1 MTGTMAASRLPSPKF
16 IVAGLLIVGAVAYL
30 MVSGFG
36 DSMVYYYTLS
46 ELKEKKSEL
55 AGVGLRVHGHVSS
68 GTIRIDRE
76 RSQVDFLVM
85 EKKTPNT
92 LPVTYQGIIPDTFK
106 DGAEVV
112 VEGTYQADRHHFQAT
127 VLMAKCPSK
136 YEEAQT
142 ASSDKPQTSDGSY

>member
-1 MTGTMAASRLPSPKF
+1 MTGTMADSRLPSPKF
-16 IVAGLLIVGAVAYL
+16 IVAGLLIVGAVSYL
-30 MVSGFG
+30 MVSGI
-36 DSMVYYYTLS
+36 DDTMVYYYTLS
-46 ELKEKKSEL
+46 ELKEKKSDL
-55 AGVGLRVHGHVSS
+55 AGVDLRIHGHVSS

-76 RSQVDFLVM
+76 LSQVDFLVM
-85 EKKTPNT
+85 EKKTTHT

-142 ASSDKPQTSDGSY
+142 ASSDKPRVSDRPY

>member
-1 MTGTMAASRLPSPKF
+1 MTGTMADSRMPAPKF
-16 IVAGLLIVGAVAYL
+16 IAAGLLIVGAVSYL
-30 MVSGFG
+30 MVSGF
-36 DSMVYYYTLS
+36 DDTMVYYYTLS
-46 ELKEKKSEL
+46 ELEEKKSDL
-55 AGVGLRVHGHVSS
+55 AGVGLRIHGHVSS
-68 GTIRIDRE
+68 GTIRVDRE

-85 EKKTPNT
+85 EKKTPHT

-142 ASSDKPQTSDGSY
+142 ASSGKPQTSDGAY

>member
-1 MTGTMAASRLPSPKF
+1 MTGTMADSRLPAPKF
-16 IVAGLLIVGAVAYL
+16 IVAGLLIVGAVSYL
-30 MVSGFG
+30 MFSGIN
-36 DSMVYYYTLS
+36 DTMVYYYTLS
-46 ELKEKKSEL
+46 ELMEKKSDL
-55 AGVGLRVHGHVSS
+55 ADVDLRIHGHVSS

-85 EKKTPNT
+85 EKKTTNT

-112 VEGTYQADRHHFQAT
+112 VEGTYEADRHHFQAT
-127 VLMAKCPSK
+127 LLMAKCPSK

-142 ASSDKPQTSDGSY
+142 ASSDQPQTSDRPY

>member
-1 MTGTMAASRLPSPKF
+1 MIGAMDTSRLPAPKF
-16 IVAGLLIVGAVAYL
+16 IVAGLLMVGAVSYL
-30 MVSGFG
+30 MVSGIG
-36 DSMVYYYTLS
+36 DTMVYYYTLS

-55 AGVGLRVHGHVSS
+55 AGVGLRIHGHVSS

-112 VEGTYQADRHHFQAT
+112 VEGTYLADRHHFQAT

-142 ASSDKPQTSDGSY
+142 ASSDKPQTADRPY

>member
-1 MTGTMAASRLPSPKF
+1 MADTMASRLPAPKF
-16 IVAGLLIVGAVAYL
+16 IVAGLLIVGAVSYL
-30 MVSGFG
+30 MVSGI
-36 DSMVYYYTLS
+36 DDNMVYYYTLS
-46 ELKEKKSEL
+46 ELMGKTSDL
-55 AGVGLRVHGHVSS
+55 AGMGVRIHGHVSD

-85 EKKTPNT
+85 ERDTPHT

-112 VEGTYQADRHHFQAT
+112 VEGTYDADQHHFQAT
-127 VLMAKCPSK
+127 ILMAKCPSK

-142 ASSDKPQTSDGSY
+142 ASSDKPQTSGSPY

>member
-1 MTGTMAASRLPSPKF
+1 MTGTMAVSRLPAPKF
-16 IVAGLLIVGAVAYL
+16 IVAGLLIVGAVSYL
-30 MVSGFG
+30 MVSGIG
-36 DSMVYYYTLS
+36 DTMVYYYTLS

-55 AGVGLRVHGHVSS
+55 AGVGLRIHGHVSS

-112 VEGTYQADRHHFQAT
+112 VEGVYQADRHHFQAT

-142 ASSDKPQTSDGSY
+142 ASSGNPQTTDRPY

>member
-1 MTGTMAASRLPSPKF
+1 MTHTMAVSRLPAPKF
-16 IVAGLLIVGAVAYL
+16 IVAGLLIVGAVSYL
-30 MVSGFG
+30 MFSGIN
-36 DSMVYYYTLS
+36 DTMVYYYTLS
-46 ELKEKKSEL
+46 ELTEKKSDL
-55 AGVGLRVHGHVSS
+55 TDVGVRIHGHVSS

-85 EKKTPNT
+85 EKKTTHT

-112 VEGTYQADRHHFQAT
+112 VEGTYHAGRHHFQAT

-142 ASSDKPQTSDGSY
+142 ASSDKPQIPDRPY

>member
-1 MTGTMAASRLPSPKF
+1 MTGTMADSRLPAPKF
-16 IVAGLLIVGAVAYL
+16 IVAGLLIVGAVSYL
-30 MVSGFG
+30 MVSGF
-36 DSMVYYYTLS
+36 DDTMVYYYTLS
-46 ELKEKKSEL
+46 ELEEKKSDL
-55 AGVGLRVHGHVSS
+55 AGVGLRIHGHVSS

-85 EKKTPNT
+85 EKETTHT

-127 VLMAKCPSK
+127 ILMAKCPSK

-142 ASSDKPQTSDGSY
+142 ASSGKPQTSDRPY

>member
-1 MTGTMAASRLPSPKF
+1 MTGTMAASRLPAPKF
-16 IVAGLLIVGAVAYL
+16 IVAGLLIVGAVSYL
-30 MVSGFG
+30 MFSGIN
-36 DSMVYYYTLS
+36 DTMVYYYTLS

-55 AGVGLRVHGHVSS
+55 AGVGLRIHGHVSS

-85 EKKTPNT
+85 EKETPNT

-112 VEGTYQADRHHFQAT
+112 VEGIYQADRHHFQAT
-127 VLMAKCPSK
+127 FLMAKCPSK
-136 YEEAQT
+136 YEEAQA
-142 ASSDKPQTSDGSY
+142 ASSEKPQTPDQPY

>member
-1 MTGTMAASRLPSPKF
+1 MTVTMAVSRLPAPKF
-16 IVAGLLIVGAVAYL
+16 IVAVLLIVGAVSYL
-30 MVSGFG
+30 MFSGIN
-36 DSMVYYYTLS
+36 DTMVYYYTLS
-46 ELKEKKSEL
+46 ELMEKKSEL
-55 AGVGLRVHGHVSS
+55 AGVGLRIHGHVSP

-112 VEGTYQADRHHFQAT
+112 VEGSYHADRHHFQAT

-136 YEEAQT
+136 YEETET
-142 ASSDKPQTSDGSY
+142 ASSDQPY

>member
-1 MTGTMAASRLPSPKF
+1 MAGTMAASRLPAPKF
-16 IVAGLLIVGAVAYL
+16 IVAGLLIVGAVSYL
-30 MVSGFG
+30 MFSGIN
-36 DSMVYYYTLS
+36 DTMVYYYTLS
-46 ELKEKKSEL
+46 ELMEKKSDL
-55 AGVGLRVHGHVSS
+55 AGLGVRVHGHVSS

-127 VLMAKCPSK
+127 ILMAKCPSK

-142 ASSDKPQTSDGSY
+142 ASSEKSQVPDRPY

>member
-1 MTGTMAASRLPSPKF
+1 MAGTMAVSRLPAPKF
-16 IVAGLLIVGAVAYL
+16 IVAGLLIVGAVSYL
-30 MVSGFG
+30 MFSGIN
-36 DSMVYYYTLS
+36 DTMVYYYTLS
-46 ELKEKKSEL
+46 ELTEKKSDL
-55 AGVGLRVHGHVSS
+55 AGQGVRILGHVSA
-68 GTIRIDRE
+68 GTIRIDRK

-85 EKKTPNT
+85 ERETTHT

-112 VEGTYQADRHHFQAT
+112 VEGTYHADRHHFQAT

-142 ASSDKPQTSDGSY
+142 ASSDKPQTPDRPY

>member
-1 MTGTMAASRLPSPKF
+1 MTGIMATSRLPAPKF
-16 IVAGLLIVGAVAYL
+16 IVAGLLIVGAVSYL
-30 MVSGFG
+30 MVSGIG
-36 DSMVYYYTLS
+36 DTMVYYYTLS

-55 AGVGLRVHGHVSS
+55 AGVGLRVHGYVSS

-112 VEGTYQADRHHFQAT
+112 VEGIYQADRHHFQAT

-142 ASSDKPQTSDGSY
+142 ASSDKPQTSDGAY